1 VKQPFDVE
9 TEQCLLAAAMLDAS
23 ARRGLVGTIDPRD
36 FQGPRHRAIFAA
48 IQRCEREGLE
58 PDANN
63 VSVHAEGEDY
73 GGLEYLKD
81 VASRGV
87 PSDVQHLLGRLKRA
101 AAKSRAAALMADLDE
116 ALRDPSREYSEAV
129 AAVKKMQAV
138 LVEGMG
144 GAGASDV
151 ERRWEEAF
159 DGRCEGRSP
168 FVSTGYG
175 PLDQVLVEGLAK
187 RRMTIVAGRPRAGKS
202 IFVVDMVR
210 RLLEGEV
217 KPRILVL
224 PLESG
229 PERWLDMLV
238 ASSTE
243 VPMDSFVKRPHELD
257 LARRERIRRTVRKAA
272 GTDDRLEV
280 MDNPFLQLSEKDEWT
295 NKQALNRLEEI
306 VAVGGYDVI
315 FVDRWQRMLTDL
327 RPQMI
332 AAALVRMQA
341 VLQRYEAHGVFVHQ
355 LGRQV
360 EKTRSKKPSLVDLKD
375 SGAYEEVADVVL
387 TIHRDRM
394 YSGFVPDDRVE
405 VTVAKQKLGEDL
417 VTMIAEF
424 RPAVCRLVDEKILED
439 EEVF

>member
-1 VKQPFDVE
+1 MKQPFDVE
-9 TEQCLLAAAMLDAS
+9 TEQALLAAAMLDAHS
-23 ARRGLVGTIDPRD
+23 RRGIVGTIEPRD

-73 GGLEYLKD
+73 GGLDYLRD
-81 VASRGV
+81 IASRGV
-87 PSDVQHLLGRLKRA
+87 PSDVPHLLGRLRRA
-101 AAKSRAAALMADLDE
+101 SAKSKAAALMAELDE
-116 ALRDPSREYSEAV
+116 ALRDPGREYAEAV
-129 AAVKKMQAV
+129 TAVKKMQAV

-144 GAGASDV
+144 GTGASDV

-159 DGRCEGRSP
+159 DGRCEGRST

-175 PLDQVLVEGLAK
+175 PLDEVLVEGLAR

-229 PERWLDMLV
+229 PERWLDMFV
-238 ASSTE
+238 ASATGVE
-243 VPMDSFVKRPHELD
+243 MNSFVKRPQDLD
-257 LARRERIRRTVRKAA
+257 LARRERIRRVVRKAA

-306 VAVGGYDVI
+306 MAVGGYDVV
-315 FVDRWQRMLTDL
+315 FVDLWQRMLTDL

-360 EKTRSKKPSLVDLKD
+360 EKSRTKKPTLVDLKD

-417 VTMIAEF
+417 VTMVAEF
-424 RPAVCRLVDEKILED
+424 KPAVCRLVGEKFLED
-439 EEVF
+439 SEVF